1 MLGGQRRPLTS
12 RLMPRRLRG
21 WAVSD
26 GGAWVAVRAVVQSV
40 TAVWC
45 RGDVGQAVEH
55 DDQVQGQLDTDE
67 EDRDADRLLEAAQE
81 HLASRASSNR
91 VISMV

>member
-1 MLGGQRRPLTS
+1 MGRLGRGCVGRGQ
-12 RLMPRRLRG
+12 
-21 WAVSD
+21 
-26 GGAWVAVRAVVQSV
+26 GGGPVGHGM
-40 TAVWC
+40 WC

-55 DDQVQGQLDTDE
+55 DDQVRGQLDTDE